1 LGCIQLHER
10 ELVFG
15 SKDSRI
21 TKTHLLEDMT
31 MKEQLAKWLL
41 VLALISFVAAVL
53 LVDDG
58 HYWPGI
64 AFIVVGGGLSSAAAV
79 YKKKK

>member
-1 LGCIQLHER
+1 
-10 ELVFG
+10 
-15 SKDSRI
+15 
-21 TKTHLLEDMT
+21 